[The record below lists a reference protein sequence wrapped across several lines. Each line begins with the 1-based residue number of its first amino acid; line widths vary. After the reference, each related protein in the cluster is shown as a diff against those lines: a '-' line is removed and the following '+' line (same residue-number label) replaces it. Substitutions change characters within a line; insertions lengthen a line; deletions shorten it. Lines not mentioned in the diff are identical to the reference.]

1 MKNEALYR
9 ALGALETEESTRDAS
24 QAGRIAARARQL
36 AGLAQESAPRP
47 AQNPR
52 RKRRW
57 KLALAAA
64 ALLALTACAVAAFSS
79 DWFKSYTPPGD
90 PRQASALLAEIGT
103 AVGESRTA
111 GDYTVTLL
119 GTINDGYDAVIAFSV
134 EPQRE
139 GAAALDSRC
148 VFAENLLM
156 REELLL
162 GLEEAGETDFPR
174 ELLGAQ
180 SLRLERWPSEEEPGA
195 LLFTA
200 RYQLKNLVAAGALQ
214 EPAEEAVYRFSLRGL
229 GRPGEEP
236 LAEGPWEFSV
246 TLSPSPRSRDLP
258 LDRIP
263 DGRQGNAPAML
274 RITPLNLALIW
285 DAAEEPSPGAAGPQA
300 VLLADGQQVARDE
313 GWTTTNQTGDETICA
328 SGCAL
333 ARVIDPEQVRAVQ
346 IGEGWY
352 RLEQS
357 GERWALRAE
366 E

>member
-9 ALGALETEESTRDAS
+9 TLGALETEELPQDAA
-24 QAGRIAARARQL
+24 QAGRIAARALQL
-36 AGLAQESAPRP
+36 AGLAQEGAPRP
-47 AQNPR
+47 AQSSW
-52 RKRRW
+52 RKHRW

-79 DWFKSYTPPGD
+79 DWFRSLPPPGD

-119 GTINDGYDAVIAFSV
+119 GTISDGYDAVIAFSV

-156 REELLL
+156 QEELLL

-236 LAEGPWEFSV
+236 LAEGPWEVFDH
-246 TLSPSPRSRDLP
+246 PQP
-258 LDRIP
+258 LAP
-263 DGRQGNAPAML
+263 QPEPAAGRNSGRPQGNAPAML

-333 ARVIDPEQVRAVQ
+333 ARVIDPEQVRAIQ
-346 IGEGWY
+346 IGEVWY